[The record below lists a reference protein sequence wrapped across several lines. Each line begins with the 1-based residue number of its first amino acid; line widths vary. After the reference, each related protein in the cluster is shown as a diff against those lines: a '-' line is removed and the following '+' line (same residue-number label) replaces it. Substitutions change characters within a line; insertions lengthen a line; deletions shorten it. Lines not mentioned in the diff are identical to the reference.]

1 MWIYMTE
8 LNPTNQQILHY
19 AGHFLQC
26 RGYNGF
32 SYKDISQKLGIK
44 NASIHHYY
52 PKKEDLVAALLEE
65 RRKNLATSIAQ
76 MMESKK
82 SAREQLQYYFDHALQ
97 EFDEGKCICPPGSVI
112 IDFHELPEKVKK
124 QDMLLVDDIL
134 DWITNVLR
142 NGLEQEEF
150 DFSDT
155 VETRAEMVVETLM
168 GARLISSIKG
178 RNTLVRAISSI
189 KSCLGWRD

>member
-1 MWIYMTE
+1 MTDM
-8 LNPTNQQILHY
+8 NPTNQQILHY
-19 AGHFLQC
+19 ARHFLQC

-65 RRKNLATSIAQ
+65 RRKNFATSIAQ
-76 MMESKK
+76 IVESGG
-82 SAREQLQYYFDHALQ
+82 SAREQLQYYFDRALQ

-112 IDFHELPEKVKK
+112 IDFEELPEEVKK
-124 QDMLLVDDIL
+124 QNLLLLEYIL

-142 NGLEQEEF
+142 TGLEKGEF
-150 DFSDT
+150 NFSDP
-155 VETRAEMVVETLM
+155 VEAHAEEVVETLM
-168 GARLISSIKG
+168 GARLLSSIKG
-178 RNTLVRAISSI
+178 RKTLVRSISSI
-189 KSCLGWRD
+189 KSGLGWKD